1 MYLCLQNGY
10 ANSELIQNILYLNA
24 DQHDAIFLFYCSPF
38 HLLLLDI
45 IESHRYNMLN
55 SPNYSELLSFR
66 RFCFGSES
74 MCVSRIEFIIEHICL
89 HLLNEYL
96 SNVFSNLEYVYCNI
110 FGSVLIIVPYACI
123 FLNQVAG
130 NDVQWSPDEQWF
142 SDSNKNIS
150 CNMHTLLWTI
160 PVFFFDFLVQFQ
172 IAFEYQVSYS

>member
-96 SNVFSNLEYVYCNI
+96 SNVFFKLGICLLQYFWVSINNCAICLYISEPGGWQWCTVV
-110 FGSVLIIVPYACI
+110 SRWAV
-123 FLNQVAG
+123 
-130 NDVQWSPDEQWF
+130 VQWQQQ
-142 SDSNKNIS
+142 KY
-150 CNMHTLLWTI
+150 LL
-160 PVFFFDFLVQFQ
+160 
-172 IAFEYQVSYS
+172 